1 MIRRALRI
9 AAAWVSLLSL
19 LAAIGTACLWW
30 ESRSGQG
37 YVADASLLGTY
48 AAVELL
54 PGSQGGVLVVRRWP
68 GRARFHLWSQ
78 HAYYEEYPISFRRPS
93 LQVWHRLSLYGHT
106 GTTAVL
112 VRTDTGEPLR
122 WDGKTPQIVA
132 VSGPMSVWSIFGIPP
147 WGVIAG

>member
-9 AAAWVSLLSL
+9 AAAGVSLLSL

-78 HAYYEEYPISFRRPS
+78 HAYYDEYPIGWQDPRLRPWHHFS
-93 LQVWHRLSLYGHT
+93 LSGET
-106 GTTAVL
+106 GT
-112 VRTDTGEPLR
+112 
-122 WDGKTPQIVA
+122 VA
-132 VSGPMSVWSIFGIPP
+132 V
-147 WGVIAG
+147 